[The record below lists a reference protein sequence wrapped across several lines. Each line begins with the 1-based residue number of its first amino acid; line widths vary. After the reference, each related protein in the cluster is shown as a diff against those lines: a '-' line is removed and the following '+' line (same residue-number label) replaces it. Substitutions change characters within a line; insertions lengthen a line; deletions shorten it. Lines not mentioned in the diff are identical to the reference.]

1 MDNSCDQESAAMDD
15 NEVIAVLVSG
25 YDEDGAER
33 ATVILRDV
41 HGNVSMRQMNTDEA
55 PVRAAMGDACFRCG
69 SPIRDPVSREVVGYE
84 LERVAM
90 SH

>member
-1 MDNSCDQESAAMDD
+1 MGKSCDHGSAAMDD

-33 ATVILRDV
+33 ATVILRDL
-41 HGNVSMRQMNTDEA
+41 HGNVSMRQMNIDEA
-55 PVRAAMGDACFRCG
+55 PVRAAVGDACFRRG
-69 SPIRDPVSREVVGYE
+69 KPIRDPVSREVVGYE